1 MTLVCEHC
9 NASQKNVIGYDD
21 DYFLNTVI
29 PSIKCKN
36 CGKVAEATPIPLTPM
51 YPEGMQV

>member
-9 NASQKNVIGYDD
+9 NASEKNVAGYDD

-29 PSIKCKN
+29 PSIKCKS
-36 CGKVAEATPIPLTPM
+36 CGNAAKDTPIPLTPK
-51 YPEGMQV
+51 YPEWKQL